1 MKTNI
6 NKLKYYELFDFCIKN
21 ENIEKEEKNEII
33 EKLLSYKN
41 YLDYPKYFAE
51 INWLYTEDRQ
61 RFVQSVIDSNDSQT
75 VYAFSALLKYDLDI
89 SKSVFELSM
98 LYNSLYSFNNDEY
111 TKSFID
117 MFFDFFD
124 INSIVSRVC
133 DDKKYSLLMDLWTK
147 YKSYLTDSTKK
158 IVKTISE
165 SSSSYYMYKLLCEDI
180 ESDDKSLLIKSICNL
195 NDISYICDTIKFMG
209 SNLSGDDIDNIVSS
223 YTRTLN
229 FLIVKSLIQNNVS
242 LSEKNIDLIIDGIF
256 NELNKENIVFFAGK
270 MHDNLTKKQVEKIID
285 LAVKTNDS
293 ELIYNVSKILKD
305 RLDKENVSKVS
316 REMSKQENIYYVYE
330 FLYEFKDKLS
340 KEDKNKLVSKI
351 VNSREMKLIIL
362 VAVFIDVKLIEKL
375 FKSKKDLFIFAVG
388 LNVFTIEEL
397 KKLKE
402 KLDIT
407 EEKPN
412 MKNIPKKYKLKK
424 KDK

>member
-1 MKTNI
+1 MKTDI
-6 NKLKYYELFDFCIKN
+6 NKLKYCELVDFCIKN
-21 ENIEKEEKNEII
+21 KNIKKEEKNEII

-51 INWLYTEDRQ
+51 IKWLYNEDRE
-61 RFVQSVIDSNDSQT
+61 RFVQSVIDSNDSHT
-75 VYAFSALLKYDLDI
+75 VYTFSFLLKCNLDV
-89 SKSVFELSM
+89 SRNVNELSM

-111 TKSFID
+111 IKSFID
-117 MFFDFFD
+117 MFFDFFK

-133 DDKKYSLLMDLWTK
+133 DDKKYSLLMDLWAK

-165 SSSSYYMYKLLCEDI
+165 SSSTYYMYKLLCEDI

-195 NDISYICDTIKFMG
+195 DDISYICDTIKLMG
-209 SNLSGDDIDNIVSS
+209 SNLSSDDIDNIVSLYS
-223 YTRTLN
+223 RALN

-351 VNSREMKLIIL
+351 VNSREMKLIVL

-375 FKSKKDLFIFAVG
+375 FRNKKELFIFAVG
-388 LNVFTIEEL
+388 LNVFTLEEIT
-397 KKLKE
+397 KLKE
-402 KLDIT
+402 KLDIK

-412 MKNIPKKYKLKK
+412 MKNMPKKYKLKK

>member
-6 NKLKYYELFDFCIKN
+6 NKLKYYELLDFCIKN

-75 VYAFSALLKYDLDI
+75 IYAFSALLKYNLDI

-117 MFFDFFD
+117 MYFDFFD

-133 DDKKYSLLMDLWTK
+133 DDKKYSLLMDLWIK

-195 NDISYICDTIKFMG
+195 NDISYICDTIKLMG

-223 YTRTLN
+223 YSRTLN

-270 MHDNLTKKQVEKIID
+270 MHDSLTKKQVEKIID

-351 VNSREMKLIIL
+351 VNSREMKLIVL
-362 VAVFIDVKLIEKL
+362 VAVFIDIKLIEKL

-397 KKLKE
+397 KKIKE
-402 KLDIT
+402 KLDIK

-412 MKNIPKKYKLKK
+412 IKNMPKKYKLKK

>member
-6 NKLKYYELFDFCIKN
+6 NKLKYYELLDFCIKN

-195 NDISYICDTIKFMG
+195 DDISYICDTIKLMG
-209 SNLSGDDIDNIVSS
+209 SNLSSDDIDNIVSL
-223 YTRTLN
+223 YCRTLN

-316 REMSKQENIYYVYE
+316 REMSKQENSYYVYE

-351 VNSREMKLIIL
+351 VNSREMKLIVL

>member
-6 NKLKYYELFDFCIKN
+6 NKLKYYELLDFCIKN
-21 ENIEKEEKNEII
+21 EDIEKEEKNEII

-316 REMSKQENIYYVYE
+316 RKMSKQENIYYVYE

>member
-6 NKLKYYELFDFCIKN
+6 NKLKYYELLDFCIKN
-21 ENIEKEEKNEII
+21 EDIEKEEKNEII

-51 INWLYTEDRQ
+51 IKWLYSEDRE
-61 RFVQSVIDSNDSQT
+61 RFVQSVIDSNDSYT

-89 SKSVFELSM
+89 SKNVNELFM

-117 MFFDFFD
+117 MYFDFFE

-195 NDISYICDTIKFMG
+195 DDISYICDTIKLMG
-209 SNLSGDDIDNIVSS
+209 SNLSSDDIDNIVSL
-223 YTRTLN
+223 YCRTLN

-256 NELNKENIVFFAGK
+256 NELNKENIVYSAGK

-351 VNSREMKLIIL
+351 VNSREMKLIVL

-375 FKSKKDLFIFAVG
+375 FKNKKELFIFAVG
-388 LNVFTIEEL
+388 LNVFTIEEIT
-397 KKLKE
+397 KLKE
-402 KLDIT
+402 KLDIK

-412 MKNIPKKYKLKK
+412 MKNMPKKYKLKK

>member
-6 NKLKYYELFDFCIKN
+6 DKLDYYELLKFCT
-21 ENIEKEEKNEII
+21 ENDKISNNEKNKII
-33 EKLLSYKN
+33 EKLLDYKK
-41 YLDYPKYFAE
+41 YLDYPKYFEE
-51 INWLYTEDRQ
+51 IKWLDANDRK
-61 RFVQSVIDSNDSQT
+61 RFIESISSSNDSQIIYVFSISLKNNLYADE
-75 VYAFSALLKYDLDI
+75 VY
-89 SKSVFELSM
+89 M
-98 LYNSLYSFNNDEY
+98 LFNSLYNFNNDEY
-111 TKSFID
+111 IKSFID
-117 MFFDFFD
+117 MFFDFFE

-133 DDKKYSLLMDLWTK
+133 DDKKYSLLMDLWAK
-147 YKSYLTDSTKK
+147 YKSYLMDSTKK

-165 SSSSYYMYKLLCEDI
+165 SSSTYYMYKLLCEDI

-195 NDISYICDTIKFMG
+195 DDISYICDTIKLMS
-209 SNLSGDDIDNIVSS
+209 SNLSSDDIDNIVSLYS
-223 YTRTLN
+223 RALN

-351 VNSREMKLIIL
+351 VNSREMKLIVL
-362 VAVFIDVKLIEKL
+362 VAVFVDVKLIEKL
-375 FKSKKDLFIFAVG
+375 FKNKKELFIFAVG
-388 LNVFTIEEL
+388 LNVFTIEEIT
-397 KKLKE
+397 KLKE
-402 KLDIT
+402 KLDIK

-412 MKNIPKKYKLKK
+412 MKNMPKKYKLKK

>member
-1 MKTNI
+1 LKTNI
-6 NKLKYYELFDFCIKN
+6 NKLKYYELLDFCIKN
-21 ENIEKEEKNEII
+21 EDIEKEEKNEII

>member
-6 NKLKYYELFDFCIKN
+6 DKLKYYELLDFCIKN
-21 ENIEKEEKNEII
+21 EDIEKEEKNEII

-51 INWLYTEDRQ
+51 IKWLYSEDRE
-61 RFVQSVIDSNDSQT
+61 RFVQSVIDSNDSYT

-89 SKSVFELSM
+89 SKNVFELSM

-117 MFFDFFD
+117 MYFDFFE

-195 NDISYICDTIKFMG
+195 DDISYICDTIKLMG
-209 SNLSGDDIDNIVSS
+209 SNLSSDDIDNIISS
-223 YTRTLN
+223 YSRTLN

-256 NELNKENIVFFAGK
+256 NELNKENIVYFAGK

-316 REMSKQENIYYVYE
+316 KEMSKQENIYYVYE

-351 VNSREMKLIIL
+351 VNSREMKLIVL

-375 FKSKKDLFIFAVG
+375 FKNKKELFIFAVG
-388 LNVFTIEEL
+388 LNVFTIEEIT
-397 KKLKE
+397 KLKE
-402 KLDIT
+402 KLDIK

-412 MKNIPKKYKLKK
+412 MKNMPKKYKLKK

>member
-1 MKTNI
+1 MKINI
-6 NKLKYYELFDFCIKN
+6 NKLKYYELLDFCIKN

>member
-6 NKLKYYELFDFCIKN
+6 NKLKYYELLDFCIKN
-21 ENIEKEEKNEII
+21 EDIEKEEKNEII

-351 VNSREMKLIIL
+351 VNSREMKLIVL

>member
-6 NKLKYYELFDFCIKN
+6 NKLKYYELLDFCIKN

-51 INWLYTEDRQ
+51 IKWL
-61 RFVQSVIDSNDSQT
+61 DSNYRKMFIESINSSNNSQVIYT
-75 VYAFSALLKYDLDI
+75 FSISLKDNLYADEVY
-89 SKSVFELSM
+89 M
-98 LYNSLYSFNNDEY
+98 LFNSLYTFNNDEY
-111 TKSFID
+111 TKNFID
-117 MFFDFFD
+117 DFFSLLETNLNN
-124 INSIVSRVC
+124 IISKIC
-133 DDKKYSLLMDLWTK
+133 DDKNYSLLVDLWTK
-147 YKSYLTDSTKK
+147 HQNYLSDYSNM

-165 SSSSYYMYKLLCEDI
+165 SSSVYYMFKLLCDNI
-180 ESDDKSLLIKSICNL
+180 SSDNKSLLIKSICNMD
-195 NDISYICDTIKFMG
+195 DISYICDTIKLMG
-209 SNLSGDDIDNIVSS
+209 SNLSSDDIDNTVLS
-223 YTRTLN
+223 YSRTLN
-229 FLIVKSLIQNNVS
+229 FLIVKSLLQNNIS

-340 KEDKNKLVSKI
+340 KEDKNKLVSK
-351 VNSREMKLIIL
+351 VLNSREMKLIVL

-375 FKSKKDLFIFAVG
+375 FKSKKELFIFAVA
-388 LNVFTIEEL
+388 LNVFTIEEIT
-397 KKLKE
+397 KLKE
-402 KLDIT
+402 KLDIK

-412 MKNIPKKYKLKK
+412 MKNMPKKYKLKK

>member
-6 NKLKYYELFDFCIKN
+6 NKLKYYELLDFCIKN

-133 DDKKYSLLMDLWTK
+133 DDKKYSLLMDLWIK

-195 NDISYICDTIKFMG
+195 NDISYICDTIKLMG

>member
-6 NKLKYYELFDFCIKN
+6 NKLKYYELLDFCIKN

-75 VYAFSALLKYDLDI
+75 VYAFSALLKYNLDI

-117 MFFDFFD
+117 MYFDFFG

-133 DDKKYSLLMDLWTK
+133 DDKKYSLLMDLWAK

-165 SSSSYYMYKLLCEDI
+165 SSSTYYMYKLLCEDI

-195 NDISYICDTIKFMG
+195 DDISYICDTIKLMG
-209 SNLSGDDIDNIVSS
+209 SNLSSDDIDNIVSS

-256 NELNKENIVFFAGK
+256 NELNKENIVYFAGK

-316 REMSKQENIYYVYE
+316 RKMSKQENIYYVYE

-351 VNSREMKLIIL
+351 VNSREMKLIVL

-375 FKSKKDLFIFAVG
+375 FKNKKDLFIFAVG

>member
-6 NKLKYYELFDFCIKN
+6 NKLKYYELLDFCIKN
-21 ENIEKEEKNEII
+21 EDIEKEEKNEII

-133 DDKKYSLLMDLWTK
+133 DDKKYSLLTDLWTK

-165 SSSSYYMYKLLCEDI
+165 SSSTYYMYKLLCEDI

-195 NDISYICDTIKFMG
+195 DDISYICDTIKLMG

-223 YTRTLN
+223 YSRTLN

-316 REMSKQENIYYVYE
+316 REMSKQENSYYVYE

-351 VNSREMKLIIL
+351 VNSREMKLIVL
-362 VAVFIDVKLIEKL
+362 VAVFVDVKLIEKL
-375 FKSKKDLFIFAVG
+375 FKNKKELFIFAVG
-388 LNVFTIEEL
+388 LNVFTIEEIT
-397 KKLKE
+397 KLKE
-402 KLDIT
+402 KLDIK

-412 MKNIPKKYKLKK
+412 MKNMPKKYKLKK

>member
-6 NKLKYYELFDFCIKN
+6 NKLKYYELLDFCIKN

-133 DDKKYSLLMDLWTK
+133 DDKKYSLLMDLWIK

-195 NDISYICDTIKFMG
+195 DDISYICDTIKLMG

-223 YTRTLN
+223 YSRTLN

>member
-6 NKLKYYELFDFCIKN
+6 NKLKYYELLDFCIKN
-21 ENIEKEEKNEII
+21 EDIEKEEKNEII

-330 FLYEFKDKLS
+330 FKDKLS

>member
-6 NKLKYYELFDFCIKN
+6 NKLKYYELLDFCIKN
-21 ENIEKEEKNEII
+21 EDIEKEEKNEII

-316 REMSKQENIYYVYE
+316 REMSKQENIYFVYE

-351 VNSREMKLIIL
+351 VNSREMKLIVL

>member
-6 NKLKYYELFDFCIKN
+6 NKLKYYELLDFCIKN

-195 NDISYICDTIKFMG
+195 NDISYICDTIKLMG

>member
-1 MKTNI
+1 MKTDI
-6 NKLKYYELFDFCIKN
+6 NKLKYYELLDFCIKH
-21 ENIEKEEKNEII
+21 EDIEKEEKNEII

>member
-6 NKLKYYELFDFCIKN
+6 NKLKYYELLDFCIKN
-21 ENIEKEEKNEII
+21 EDIEKEEKNEII

-165 SSSSYYMYKLLCEDI
+165 SSSTYYMYKLLCEDI

-195 NDISYICDTIKFMG
+195 DDISYICDTIKLMG

-223 YTRTLN
+223 YSRTLN

>member
-6 NKLKYYELFDFCIKN
+6 NKLKYYELLDFCIKN

-195 NDISYICDTIKFMG
+195 NDISYICDTIKLMG

-351 VNSREMKLIIL
+351 VNSREMKLIVL

>member
-6 NKLKYYELFDFCIKN
+6 NKLKYYELLDFCIKN

-51 INWLYTEDRQ
+51 IKWLYNEDRE
-61 RFVQSVIDSNDSQT
+61 RFVQSVIDSNDSHT
-75 VYAFSALLKYDLDI
+75 VYTFSFLLKCNLDV
-89 SKSVFELSM
+89 SRNVNELSM

-111 TKSFID
+111 IKSFID
-117 MFFDFFD
+117 MFFDFFE

-133 DDKKYSLLMDLWTK
+133 DDKKYSLLMDLWAK

-165 SSSSYYMYKLLCEDI
+165 SSSTYYMYKLLCEDI

-195 NDISYICDTIKFMG
+195 DDISYICDTIKLMG
-209 SNLSGDDIDNIVSS
+209 SNLSSDDIDNIVSLYS
-223 YTRTLN
+223 RALN

-256 NELNKENIVFFAGK
+256 NELNKENIVYFAGK
-270 MHDNLTKKQVEKIID
+270 MHNNLTKKQVEKIID

-351 VNSREMKLIIL
+351 VNSREMKLIVL

>member
-6 NKLKYYELFDFCIKN
+6 NKLKYYELLDFCIKN
-21 ENIEKEEKNEII
+21 EDIEKEEKNEII

-293 ELIYNVSKILKD
+293 ELIYNVTKILKD

-340 KEDKNKLVSKI
+340 KKDKNKLVSKI

>member
-1 MKTNI
+1 MKTDI
-6 NKLKYYELFDFCIKN
+6 NKLKYYELLDFCIKN

-51 INWLYTEDRQ
+51 IKWLYNEDRE

-111 TKSFID
+111 IKSFID
-117 MFFDFFD
+117 MFFDFFE

-133 DDKKYSLLMDLWTK
+133 DDKKYSLLMDLWAK

-165 SSSSYYMYKLLCEDI
+165 SSSTYYMYKLLCEDI

-195 NDISYICDTIKFMG
+195 DDISYICDTIKLMG
-209 SNLSGDDIDNIVSS
+209 SNLSSDDIDNIVSL
-223 YTRTLN
+223 YCRTLN

-351 VNSREMKLIIL
+351 VNSREMKLIVL
-362 VAVFIDVKLIEKL
+362 VAVFVDVKLIEKL
-375 FKSKKDLFIFAVG
+375 FKNKKELFIFAVG
-388 LNVFTIEEL
+388 LNVFTIEEITKL
-397 KKLKE
+397 KK
-402 KLDIT
+402 KLDIK

-412 MKNIPKKYKLKK
+412 MKNMPKKYKLKK

>member
-6 NKLKYYELFDFCIKN
+6 NKLKYYELLDFCIKN

-133 DDKKYSLLMDLWTK
+133 DDKKYSLLMDLWAK

-165 SSSSYYMYKLLCEDI
+165 SSSTYYMYKLLCEDI

-195 NDISYICDTIKFMG
+195 NDISYICDTIKLMG
-209 SNLSGDDIDNIVSS
+209 SNLSSDDIDNIVSS

>member
-6 NKLKYYELFDFCIKN
+6 NKLKYYELLDFCIKN

-41 YLDYPKYFAE
+41 YLDYPQYFAE
-51 INWLYTEDRQ
+51 IKWLYNEDRE
-61 RFVQSVIDSNDSQT
+61 RFVQSVIDSNDSHT
-75 VYAFSALLKYDLDI
+75 VYTFSFLLKCNLDV
-89 SKSVFELSM
+89 SRNVNELSM

-111 TKSFID
+111 IKSFID
-117 MFFDFFD
+117 MFFDFFE

-133 DDKKYSLLMDLWTK
+133 DDKKYSLLMDLWAK

-165 SSSSYYMYKLLCEDI
+165 SSSTYYMYKLLCEDI

-195 NDISYICDTIKFMG
+195 DDISYICDTIKLMG
-209 SNLSGDDIDNIVSS
+209 SNLSSDDIDNIVSLYS
-223 YTRTLN
+223 RALN

-256 NELNKENIVFFAGK
+256 NELNKENIVYFAGK
-270 MHDNLTKKQVEKIID
+270 MHNNLTKKQVEKIID

-351 VNSREMKLIIL
+351 VNSREMKLIVL

-402 KLDIT
+402 KLDIK

>member
-6 NKLKYYELFDFCIKN
+6 NKLKYYELLDFCIKN

>member
-6 NKLKYYELFDFCIKN
+6 NKLNYYELLDFCIKN
-21 ENIEKEEKNEII
+21 EDIEKEEKNEII

-111 TKSFID
+111 TKSFVD

-351 VNSREMKLIIL
+351 VNSREMKLIVL

>member
-6 NKLKYYELFDFCIKN
+6 NKLKYYELLDFCIKN

-195 NDISYICDTIKFMG
+195 DDISYICDTIKLMG
-209 SNLSGDDIDNIVSS
+209 SNLSSDDIDNIVSL
-223 YTRTLN
+223 YCRTLN

>member
-6 NKLKYYELFDFCIKN
+6 DKLDYYELLKFCT
-21 ENIEKEEKNEII
+21 ENDKISNNEKNKII
-33 EKLLSYKN
+33 EKLLDYKK
-41 YLDYPKYFAE
+41 YLDYPKYFEE
-51 INWLYTEDRQ
+51 IKWLDANDRK
-61 RFVQSVIDSNDSQT
+61 RFIESINSSNDSQIIYVFSISLKNNLYADE
-75 VYAFSALLKYDLDI
+75 VY
-89 SKSVFELSM
+89 M
-98 LYNSLYSFNNDEY
+98 LFNSLYSFNNDDY

-117 MFFDFFD
+117 NFFYFLEKNIDN
-124 INSIVSRVC
+124 IISKIC
-133 DDKKYSLLMDLWTK
+133 DDKNYSLLMDLWTK
-147 YKSYLTDSTKK
+147 YKNYLTDSTEM

-165 SSSSYYMYKLLCEDI
+165 SSSSYYMYKLLCDNI
-180 ESDDKSLLIKSICNL
+180 EGDDKSLLIKSMCNL
-195 NDISYICDTIKFMG
+195 DDTSYICDTIKLMS
-209 SNLSGDDIDNIVSS
+209 SNLSSDDINNIVSS
-223 YTRTLN
+223 YSRTLH
-229 FLIVKSLIQNNVS
+229 FLIVKSLIQNNVF
-242 LSEKNIDLIIDGIF
+242 LSEENIDLIIDCIF

-351 VNSREMKLIIL
+351 VNSREMKLIVL

-375 FKSKKDLFIFAVG
+375 FKNKKELFIFAVG
-388 LNVFTIEEL
+388 LNVFTIEEIT
-397 KKLKE
+397 KLKE
-402 KLDIT
+402 KLDIK

-412 MKNIPKKYKLKK
+412 MKNMPKKYKLKK